1 MKKQLI
7 PLISAFLISFFLV
20 SPVQAKVD
28 NKELLGEW
36 VYQVSEAPYGY
47 EKGSLI
53 FSEKDGKT
61 TGIVKLE
68 AGELQISELKIV
80 KDSVSFVTYVDGSPI
95 NVKLIMNEKKLTGT
109 VDSPEGPKTIVAEKK
124 KK

>member
-1 MKKQLI
+1 
-7 PLISAFLISFFLV
+7 LISVFLISFFLV
-20 SPVQAKVD
+20 SPIQAKVD

-36 VYQVSEAPYGY
+36 LYQVTEAPYGY

-95 NVKLIMNEKKLTGT
+95 NVKLKLAEKKLAGT
-109 VDSPEGPKTIVAEKK
+109 VDSPEGPKAIVAEKK
-124 KK
+124 KE

>member
-1 MKKQLI
+1 MKKLLI
-7 PLISAFLISFFLV
+7 PLISVFLISFFLV
-20 SPVQAKVD
+20 SPVHAKVD

-36 VYQVSEAPYGY
+36 VYQLSEAPSGY

-53 FSEKDGKT
+53 FSEIDGKT

-68 AGELQISELKIV
+68 AGELQISELKIA
-80 KDSVSFVTYVDGSPI
+80 KDSVSFVAYVDGSPI

-124 KK
+124 KE